1 MSWAMTDDE
10 TILCAIDYSAPS
22 LRAAKL
28 AGSIAGKF
36 AAELLLLTIVDVIDA
51 RQKDNKQCPERE
63 HDLASLGVGVAEIAE
78 DALRSQAD
86 RIASRFGL
94 YVAWEVRIG
103 PAAAQ
108 IVAAAS
114 EHASDML
121 VLGYASRSRLAR
133 ALLGSTARRVIAM
146 APCPVLVVP

>member
-1 MSWAMTDDE
+1 MKR
-10 TILCAIDYSAPS
+10 ILCAIDYSAPS

-28 AGSIAGKF
+28 AGSIASKF
-36 AAELLLLTIVDVIDA
+36 AAELLLLTVVDVIDS
-51 RQKDNKQCPERE
+51 RHGDSKQYPERE
-63 HDLASLGVGVAEIAE
+63 HDSASLAVAEIAE
-78 DALRSQAD
+78 DALRSHAD

-94 YVAWEVRIG
+94 YVAWEVRTG
-103 PAAAQ
+103 QAAAQ

-133 ALLGSTARRVIAM
+133 ALVGSTARRVIAM